1 MFCTVL
7 VFLTLFVRT
16 TLCSSSCVQFEF
28 AQEVSPTE
36 SIQVLSNF
44 SAASRTELFGICVPR
59 CMKDL
64 RCNAFD
70 ISNGECRTIRGWL
83 PVYTDSVSGDMC
95 ERHQIDCDAG
105 YYYDRQTERCVRH
118 YFCDFELVPET
129 TCFLLESK
137 TDNLDWTRKSGL
149 TANYYYNTGPSSA
162 KFGSY
167 YKYIQSAYSSSYVY
181 RGTLESIEHF
191 DDKIYCLSLY
201 YHMYG
206 SNIKSLIISTQNGTD
221 APVNHWTMTGNQG
234 NAWNRLSGLNLRL
247 DPQTKV
253 LITGEQATNYRGD
266 IAIDF
271 VELWPYAC
279 PGSA

>member
-1 MFCTVL
+1 MTPNPGAKNAIMSPKYAENQDNGVEMFCTVL

-16 TLCSSSCVQFEF
+16 ILCSSSCVQFEF

-36 SIQVLSNF
+36 SIQVLSNY
-44 SAASRTELFGICVPR
+44 SAASRTELFGICAPK

-70 ISNGECRTIRGWL
+70 ICNGECRTIRGWL

-95 ERHQIDCDAG
+95 ERHQI
-105 YYYDRQTERCVRH
+105 
-118 YFCDFELVPET
+118 
-129 TCFLLESK
+129 
-137 TDNLDWTRKSGL
+137 GL